1 MREVQGASL
10 SSRKVDVVRAPQ
22 RVPGNAAGVC
32 VYSQFSISGKF
43 DTRAASHNR
52 LYRFTQPTLT
62 NMAAVMNTPS
72 HARFDA
78 SFGAGG
84 LRGPYLTPDPPSMV
98 DQLPSIKFG
107 FDDLRDRMARFT
119 QRFDL
124 FIDQGRKRVLEE
136 RNHFRINMSEIQ
148 GQSSPATPNCSAC

>member
-1 MREVQGASL
+1 
-10 SSRKVDVVRAPQ
+10 
-22 RVPGNAAGVC
+22 
-32 VYSQFSISGKF
+32 
-43 DTRAASHNR
+43 
-52 LYRFTQPTLT
+52 
-62 NMAAVMNTPS
+62 MAAVMNTPS

-78 SFGAGG
+78 SFGASG

-119 QRFDL
+119 QRFDD

-148 GQSSPATPNCSAC
+148 GRSFRVTTAARISILTCPS

>member
-1 MREVQGASL
+1 
-10 SSRKVDVVRAPQ
+10 
-22 RVPGNAAGVC
+22 
-32 VYSQFSISGKF
+32 
-43 DTRAASHNR
+43 
-52 LYRFTQPTLT
+52 
-62 NMAAVMNTPS
+62 MATVMNTPS

-148 GQSSPATPNCSAC
+148 GQPFPAITTVHSSILIISSTQNPKDQDEENSKTCPTNPSHIKTP

>member
-1 MREVQGASL
+1 
-10 SSRKVDVVRAPQ
+10 
-22 RVPGNAAGVC
+22 
-32 VYSQFSISGKF
+32 
-43 DTRAASHNR
+43 
-52 LYRFTQPTLT
+52 
-62 NMAAVMNTPS
+62 MAAVMNTPS

-148 GQSSPATPNCSAC
+148 GRSFSAMSTASLSMLTVPSLQNLKDQDEENSKTCPTNPSNTKTP